1 MIKLIR
7 EGSRKYPWIL
17 IGIMV
22 VIVVAFVVGMGWW
35 GFVET
40 PTNRV
45 ASIGDVDVT
54 LDEYRQIYQNVS
66 QFYRDND
73 QGEVSEEQIRQVAL
87 QSLLGTK
94 IWSLAAADMGMSV
107 SPEELRGEILK
118 RKEFYRNGK
127 FDPEYYRRLLA
138 INRMTPALFEAKE
151 RERLSVDKARTAV
164 AASVALTPSEK
175 SDAQALVAGQSLG
188 TESDGLP
195 AEKLIVQTFLYQK
208 RQRALE
214 AFTEALKAKYS
225 VKVYEENF

>member
-17 IGIMV
+17 IGIMA

-87 QSLLGTK
+87 QSLIGTK

-118 RKEFYRNGK
+118 KKEFYRNGQ

-138 INRMTPALFEAKE
+138 INRMTPPHFEAKE